1 MGRGGGRRHARLAR
15 EVVGRGEVW
24 WADLPATGRRP
35 VLVVTRAAAIPVLKR
50 VVVVPATR
58 TVRGI
63 PTEVPL
69 GPEDGM
75 PEHCALSFDNVVT
88 LPKTALAERICTLGS
103 ERLDEVCRAWNDVV
117 DC

>member
-1 MGRGGGRRHARLAR
+1 M
-15 EVVGRGEVW
+15 W
-24 WADLPATGRRP
+24 WAELPASGRRP
-35 VLVVTRAAAIPVLKR
+35 VLVLSRDAAIPVLTR

-69 GPEDGM
+69 GPDDGM
-75 PEHCALSFDNVVT
+75 PDNCALSFDNVVT
-88 LPKTALAERICTLGS
+88 LPKTALTERICTLGP
-103 ERLDEVCRAWNDVV
+103 ERLHQVCRAWNDVV